1 MVVII
6 GPGENIRWKFPC
18 QSKVSFWK
26 KEMTPPWSCVQ
37 ARRGPALPNT
47 ALGGSARGGGA
58 WKTERR
64 TSIPPWPGSSLGSDP
79 RKSHPPMMR
88 KLQGREED
96 CQSQE
101 ARDWTS
107 LSSSS
112 LGYFLRLPWPLCARF
127 LIPEVGIAR

>member
-1 MVVII
+1 
-6 GPGENIRWKFPC
+6 
-18 QSKVSFWK
+18 
-26 KEMTPPWSCVQ
+26 
-37 ARRGPALPNT
+37 
-47 ALGGSARGGGA
+47 
-58 WKTERR
+58 
-64 TSIPPWPGSSLGSDP
+64 
-79 RKSHPPMMR
+79 MMR

-112 LGYFLRLPWPLCARF
+112 LGYFLRLPWPLYARF